1 MLVTSPRSVASKPA
15 ASPPPAAAARE
26 AIHAAPAGSPRLE
39 TRTIVHMIVIW
50 GQRMYGRVDRMGGSH
65 VATRFFHLYYVPL
78 IPLSSWLVL
87 EEQDDDQFL
96 GLQLPLQLRSIAT
109 AWLRVGSILTLLIA
123 GWNVI
128 EHVNSPFAGLADGA
142 AWAALG
148 GLSVAFALYA
158 FIRLGKLSRR
168 ERAKRAVYWDYTG
181 KFVDVALLAEG
192 RGTLKQRTTEELER
206 LLVKHATASYREAPQ
221 SSWREVATRPDQ
233 RDVPLLRAALT
244 RSRIE
249 WAEARGDAR
258 QKLGADHD
266 RIFTNLVAASPE
278 LMSTQKLGELDL

>member
-1 MLVTSPRSVASKPA
+1 MLVTSQRSVASRPA
-15 ASPPPAAAARE
+15 AWQPPAAAARE
-26 AIHAAPAGSPRLE
+26 PTPAGSPQPE

-128 EHVNSPFAGLADGA
+128 ERVNSPFAGLADGA
-142 AWAALG
+142 AWAAAG
-148 GLSVAFALYA
+148 GLSVAFALFA
-158 FIRLGKLSRR
+158 FFRLGKLSRG
-168 ERAKRAVYWDYTG
+168 EQAKRAVYWDYTG

-192 RGTLKQRTTEELER
+192 RAALKQRTSEELER

-221 SSWREVATRPDQ
+221 SSWREIATRPDQ

-244 RSRIE
+244 RSRVE
-249 WAEARGDAR
+249 WAESSGDAR
-258 QKLGADHD
+258 RQLGTDHE

-278 LMSTQKLGELDL
+278 LLSARKLGELAL